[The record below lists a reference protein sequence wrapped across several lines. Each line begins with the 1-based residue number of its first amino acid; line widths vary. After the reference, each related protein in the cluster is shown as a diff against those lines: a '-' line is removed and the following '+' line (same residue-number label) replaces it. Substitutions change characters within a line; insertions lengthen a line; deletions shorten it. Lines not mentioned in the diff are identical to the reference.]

1 MTIAL
6 GSPAMTRRR
15 SALDHL
21 LLAGPDLDAATAAL
35 EARTG
40 VRAAPAGSH
49 QDLGAQSAIARL
61 GDHTFLEVVGPDP
74 ALSHGAFA
82 ARLEQLKG
90 PQLLMWAA
98 HTENADGI
106 VARATEAGY
115 HAVLTESR
123 RTRPDG
129 TVARWRSVFVNGHG
143 AGALIPFF
151 VEWPPGEHPSRDAPA
166 GLSLVAFRI
175 EAPES
180 EALKVV
186 LDALDVSV
194 TVRKGPEERLLAEL
208 ETPKGPL
215 TLASGATT

>member
-1 MTIAL
+1 
-6 GSPAMTRRR
+6 MTRRR
-15 SALDHL
+15 AALDHL
-21 LLAGPDLDAATAAL
+21 LLAGPNLDAATAAL

-49 QDLGAQSAIARL
+49 EDLGAQSAIARL
-61 GDHTFLEVVGPDP
+61 NDHAFLEIVGPHP

-82 ARLEQLKG
+82 ARLEHLKG

-98 HTENADGI
+98 HTENADGV

-129 TVARWRSVFVNGHG
+129 SVDRWRSVFVNGHG
-143 AGALIPFF
+143 AGALVPFF
-151 VEWPPGEHPSRDAPA
+151 VEYPTGEHPSRDAPA
-166 GLSLVAFRI
+166 GLSLVGFRI
-175 EAPES
+175 EGPQA

-186 LDALDVSV
+186 LEALDVSV
-194 TVRKGPEERLLAEL
+194 TVRHGPEERLVAEL

-215 TLASGATT
+215 TLASLATD

>member
-1 MTIAL
+1 V
-6 GSPAMTRRR
+6 TRRR
-15 SALDHL
+15 AGLDHL
-21 LLAGPDLDAATAAL
+21 LFAGPNLEAATAAL

-61 GDHTFLEVVGPDP
+61 NDHRFLEVVGPDP

-82 ARLEQLKG
+82 ARLEHLKG

-115 HAVLTESR
+115 HAVLTESA

-129 TVARWRSVFVNGHG
+129 SVVRWRSVFVNGHG
-143 AGALIPFF
+143 AGALVPFF
-151 VEWPPGEHPSRDAPA
+151 VEWPPGEHPSRDAPP
-166 GLSLVAFRI
+166 GLSLVAFRV
-175 EAPES
+175 ES
-180 EALKVV
+180 RGAEALKVV
-186 LDALDVSV
+186 LEALDVSV
-194 TVRKGPEERLLAEL
+194 TVRHGDEDRLIAEL
-208 ETPKGPL
+208 GTPKGPL
-215 TLASGATT
+215 TLASLPTT

>member
-1 MTIAL
+1 
-6 GSPAMTRRR
+6 MTRRR
-15 SALDHL
+15 AALDHL
-21 LLAGPDLDAATAAL
+21 LLAGPDFDAATAAF

-61 GDHTFLEVVGPDP
+61 NDHAFLEVVGPDP

-82 ARLEQLKG
+82 ARLEHLKG

-115 HAVLTESR
+115 HAVLTENR

-129 TVARWRSVFVNGHG
+129 TVVRWRSVFVNGHG

-151 VEWPPGEHPSRDAPA
+151 VEWPPGEHPSHDAPA
-166 GLSLVAFRI
+166 GLSLVAFRV
-175 EAPES
+175 EGPQP
-180 EALKVV
+180 EALKLV

-194 TVRKGPEERLLAEL
+194 TVRSAPEERLVVEL
-208 ETPKGPL
+208 E
-215 TLASGATT
+215 

>member
-1 MTIAL
+1 
-6 GSPAMTRRR
+6 MTRRR
-15 SALDHL
+15 AALDHL
-21 LLAGPDLDAATAAL
+21 LLAGPDFHAAMDAL

-49 QDLGAQSAIARL
+49 PELGAQSAIARL

-82 ARLEQLKG
+82 TRLEQLKG

-98 HTENADGI
+98 HTENAEGI

-115 HAVLTESR
+115 HAVLTEST

-129 TVARWRSVFVNGHG
+129 AVARWRSVFVNGHG

-151 VEWPPGEHPSRDAPA
+151 VEWPPGEHPSRDGPS
-166 GLSLVAFRI
+166 GLSLVSFRI

-194 TVRKGPEERLLAEL
+194 TVRNGSEERLVVEL

-215 TLASGATT
+215 TLASVATT

>member
-1 MTIAL
+1 M
-6 GSPAMTRRR
+6 SRRR
-15 SALDHL
+15 AALDHL

-35 EARTG
+35 ESRTG

-49 QDLGAQSAIARL
+49 QDLGARSAIARL

-82 ARLEQLKG
+82 ARLEHLKG

-115 HAVLTESR
+115 HAVLTENR

-129 TVARWRSVFVNGHG
+129 TVVSWRSVFVNGHG
-143 AGALIPFF
+143 AGALVPFF
-151 VEWPPGEHPSRDAPA
+151 VEWPVGEHPSREGPE

-175 EAPES
+175 EAPEA

-186 LDALDVSV
+186 LDALDVAV
-194 TVRKGPEERLLAEL
+194 TVRHGPEERLVAEL

-215 TLASGATT
+215 TLGSLAPD

>member
-1 MTIAL
+1 
-6 GSPAMTRRR
+6 MTRRR
-15 SALDHL
+15 AALDHL

-40 VRAAPAGSH
+40 VRAVPAGSH
-49 QDLGAQSAIARL
+49 DELGACSAIARL

-74 ALSHGAFA
+74 AHAHGVFA
-82 ARLEQLKG
+82 KRLEHLEG

-129 TVARWRSVFVNGHG
+129 GVVSWRSVFVNGHG
-143 AGALIPFF
+143 AGALVPFF
-151 VEWPPGEHPSRDAPA
+151 VEWRPGEHPSREAPA
-166 GLSLVAFRI
+166 GLSLVSFRI
-175 EAPES
+175 EGPQA

-194 TVRKGPEERLLAEL
+194 TVRHGSEERLVAEL
-208 ETPKGPL
+208 ATPKGPL
-215 TLASGATT
+215 TLASIATS